1 MHAVMICAHT
11 IFARRDLSS
20 ELDRTLAR
28 FIGCGHGVIA
38 VGSGGED
45 DQLDLGMQ
53 CNACSR

>member
-11 IFARRDLSS
+11 IFARRDLSL

-38 VGSGGED
+38 VGPWGGED
-45 DQLDLGMQ
+45 DQLDLGM
-53 CNACSR
+53 